1 MDIFDELYEYD
12 WDTDCDTD
20 CDMESYHGEIVDE
33 YDDECFDYVVYADGY
48 VEQYGKN

>member
-12 WDTDCDTD
+12 WDTDCG
-20 CDMESYHGEIVDE
+20 MESYHGEIVDE